1 MTLRARILLGFGA
14 VLGLL
19 LLSGLVLIQAQK
31 ATLLH
36 QVDTR
41 LQLLRQPA
49 IAVAMPHRPQSL
61 PGGRGRRAL
70 EEMYVGVIGSD
81 GQLQTRLSPD
91 DNATIAPLITP
102 GETVQDPVTV
112 ATTGGGG
119 QRMRVVGFEAAD
131 GSTVVLGRTLTAT
144 DTAAAK
150 LTRNLLIIGLL
161 LVAVIGIV
169 FWWVLRLGL
178 SPISRVTRVARA
190 ISAGDRAERAPTFPP
205 GTEASDLSEAF
216 NLLVEQNQAAES
228 RLRQFVADAS
238 HELRTPLASLTGYT
252 SLYSAGG
259 IQEPAAIE
267 DAMRRMRTEANRM
280 SRLVDELL
288 LLAELD
294 TAANLRP
301 TDFDLVAAVDGLVTD
316 ARVRLPD
323 RTITLQAPAECLVA
337 GDPDRLTQVCAILLD
352 NAGRH
357 SAAGTP
363 VEVRV
368 TVDDDLVRVAV
379 SDKGPG
385 LSPAEAARVFD
396 RFYRTDSA
404 RDSRTG
410 GSGLGLA
417 IAAGIVQAHAG
428 QIGVVSSATGG
439 STFWF
444 ELPTTDPASSDQ
456 PQIV

>member
-119 QRMRVVGFEAAD
+119 QRMRVVGFESAD

-417 IAAGIVQAHAG
+417 IAAGILQAHAG
-428 QIGVVSSATGG
+428 QIGVASSATGG

-444 ELPTTDPASSDQ
+444 ELPTADPASSDQ

>member
-316 ARVRLPD
+316 ARVRRPD

-417 IAAGIVQAHAG
+417 IAAGILQAHAG
-428 QIGVVSSATGG
+428 QIGVASSATGG

-444 ELPTTDPASSDQ
+444 ELPTADPASSDQ

>member
-119 QRMRVVGFEAAD
+119 QRMRVVGFESAD

-205 GTEASDLSEAF
+205 GTEANDLSEAF

-368 TVDDDLVRVAV
+368 TVDDDRVRVAV

-417 IAAGIVQAHAG
+417 IAAGILQAHAG
-428 QIGVVSSATGG
+428 QIGVASSATGG

-444 ELPTTDPASSDQ
+444 ELPTADPASSDQ

>member
-119 QRMRVVGFEAAD
+119 QRMRVVGFESAD

-417 IAAGIVQAHAG
+417 IAAGIVHAHAG
-428 QIGVVSSATGG
+428 QIGVASSATGG

-444 ELPTTDPASSDQ
+444 ELPTADPASSDQ

>member
-1 MTLRARILLGFGA
+1 MI
-14 VLGLL
+14 
-19 LLSGLVLIQAQK
+19 
-31 ATLLH
+31 
-36 QVDTR
+36 
-41 LQLLRQPA
+41 
-49 IAVAMPHRPQSL
+49 
-61 PGGRGRRAL
+61 
-70 EEMYVGVIGSD
+70 ESD
-81 GQLQTRLSPD
+81 GQLRTRLTPAD
-91 DNATIAPLITP
+91 DATIAPLITP
-102 GETVQDPVTV
+102 GYTVDDPATV

-150 LTRNLLIIGLL
+150 LTRNLLLIGLL
-161 LVAVIGIV
+161 LVAVIGVV

-205 GTEASDLSEAF
+205 GTEANDLSEAF

-228 RLRQFVADAS
+228 RLRQFVADAT

-259 IQEPAAIE
+259 IQDPAAID
-267 DAMRRMRTEANRM
+267 DAMRRMRNEANRM

-294 TAANLRP
+294 GAANLHP
-301 TDFDLVAAVDGLVTD
+301 TELDLVAVLDGLVAD
-316 ARVRLPD
+316 AR
-323 RTITLQAPAECLVA
+323 
-337 GDPDRLTQVCAILLD
+337 D

-363 VEVRV
+363 FEVRLTVDNHRVRVEVA
-368 TVDDDLVRVAV
+368 DE
-379 SDKGPG
+379 GPG
-385 LSPAEAARVFD
+385 LAAAEAARVFD

-444 ELPTTDPASSDQ
+444 
-456 PQIV
+456 